1 MLVFSALVPYPV
13 VATPTADKT
22 TLQKIKKTLN
32 GFEKLEERL
41 YGAHPDLVI
50 CLTAG
55 DENNREDLTINFSR
69 KYAVD
74 LKKFG
79 DLTTKNEFACD
90 LEMPTKIY
98 EKLDLYG
105 IKTKIESEEI
115 LNYRHSLPL
124 VNLLKHL
131 PAIKI
136 IPLSIGE
143 TNFKN
148 ALRIGEVLRDII
160 LSSNKR
166 IALVVSGNLSHA
178 LNSDAPAG
186 FNANGEKF
194 DKRFCELLAN
204 KNLSGLMQT
213 DEEIVKGASQTIF
226 NQALIFLSIIQN
238 LNTRYTE
245 LAYEAPFGVGFLT
258 ADFEL

>member
-1 MLVFSALVPYPV
+1 MLIFSALVPHPV
-13 VATPTADKT
+13 VATPTANKE

-32 GFEKLEERL
+32 GFETLEERL
-41 YGAHPDLVI
+41 YTTHPDLII
-50 CLTAG
+50 CLTATAK
-55 DENNREDLTINFSR
+55 NNREDLTINFSR
-69 KYAVD
+69 KYKVD
-74 LKKFG
+74 LKEFG
-79 DLTTKNEFACD
+79 DLTTNNEFDCD
-90 LEMPTKIY
+90 LEMPSKIY

-124 VNLLKHL
+124 VHLLKHL
-131 PAIKI
+131 PSVKI

-143 TNFKN
+143 INFKT

-160 LSSNKR
+160 LPSNKR
-166 IALVVSGNLSHA
+166 IALIVSGNLSHA
-178 LNSDAPAG
+178 LLSDAPAG
-186 FNANGEKF
+186 FNPNGEKF
-194 DKRFCELLAN
+194 DKRFRELLAN

-213 DEEIVKGASQTIF
+213 DEEIIKDASQTIF

-238 LNTRYTE
+238 LSTHYNE